1 MISRVVLTSFARA
14 ASLALG
20 LLAFAPE
27 APFAQTTTGNI
38 RGYVRGEGGTPL
50 AGAIVAARNTELNV
64 ERATQSN
71 DAGFYSLAGL
81 RPGQYSLSV
90 RRLGAA
96 PQSRNVRV
104 QIGQTLDQDFSLAE
118 TAVALAAVEVTAVA
132 ETETKTSEIATN
144 VTQEQIN
151 NLPSAERN
159 FLSLVVL
166 APGTRLQNDQL
177 NATRKTFTAGAQAA
191 EQINVFIDG
200 ASYKNDILQ
209 GGVVGQDASRGNPF
223 PRNAVQEF
231 RVITQ
236 NYKAEYQKASS
247 AIITATTKSGGSTW
261 AGNVFFNFMNKG
273 LVALDTFQ
281 RAAQNAPNST
291 FRKPEFE
298 RYQLGVSGG
307 GPIAQNLRF
316 FGSYEGNR
324 QNRANRVS
332 INPPDSAALDTIDF
346 ASRSGEFDSPFR
358 STLVFGKLTFLH
370 SPSSTFDLS
379 YNLRHENDIRDFGGL
394 RPFEAAVRFKNDVNT
409 GILKHTYASSS
420 ILNEATASYQRY
432 RYNPTP
438 NQPAPI
444 NRLFG
449 FGCCAELGSSIS
461 VQDFTQQRISLRN
474 DVTYSGF
481 QTAGAHVVKLG
492 GNVDFLTYD
501 VIKRNSEIPRFVYEP
516 WHFGFRIPQRVEF
529 ESGNP
534 NFSDNNT
541 QIGLYIQDD
550 WNPTSRL
557 ALNLGVRWDYETK
570 MMNYDY
576 VTPRNIVDSLRK
588 YRDSLFLPLDE
599 SRYFTDGT
607 QRDRFYGA
615 IQPRLGLSFALDEEG
630 RTTLFGAWG
639 VFYDRTLYD
648 FTLEERFA
656 QQHPRFNIQIVHP
669 DSTPRANQI
678 RFDPRLLTEGLPA
691 VLQAAASARAL
702 NPEVKLLPNDLK
714 PPKSNQFTAGVRQV
728 VGTWSVEAA
737 YTGVRSENVVT
748 FYWANQNF
756 ICPQRSGAVPGCEV
770 RRNVPGFSTILFA
783 DDRGKTWYDALQM
796 KIDRAYRRSSED
808 FGWGVGIA
816 YTLAQRQTEGFND
829 MFSFLN
835 PADYPKQKRDDE
847 RHRVVANWITDMPY
861 LWGIQF
867 SGLFTIGSGV
877 RADIGGRHSCP
888 DPTPSTPPTDCVRN
902 FVPGGF
908 DTPTFKTLDLR
919 LRKDFARFGG
929 QRVGVTL
936 DVFNVFNWQNLGD
949 WRTFDPRA
957 DDFGTAGKVISD
969 PRRLQIGAEYDF

>member
-1 MISRVVLTSFARA
+1 MNSRVLFNSLVRRLLVVGATLTMVMGS
-14 ASLALG
+14 AL
-20 LLAFAPE
+20 
-27 APFAQTTTGNI
+27 AQTTTGTI
-38 RGYVRGEGGTPL
+38 RGYVRGPGAIPMP
-50 AGAIVAARNTELNV
+50 GAIVSARNTDLNV
-64 ERATQSN
+64 ERAANTN
-71 DAGFYSLAGL
+71 DAGFYALSGL
-81 RPGQYSLSV
+81 RPGQYELSV

-96 PQSRNVRV
+96 PQTRNIRV
-104 QIGQTLDQDFSLAE
+104 LIGQTLDLDFELAE
-118 TAVALAAVEVTAVA
+118 SAVTLTAVEVVGTPT
-132 ETETKTSEIATN
+132 TETQTSEVATN

-159 FLSLVVL
+159 FLNLVVL
-166 APGTRLQNDQL
+166 APGTQLQNDKL
-177 NATRKTFTAGAQAA
+177 NATRKTFTAGAQPA

-200 ASYKNDILQ
+200 ATYKNDILQ

-231 RVITQ
+231 RIITQ

-261 AGNVFFNFMNKG
+261 AGNVFFNVMNKS

-281 RAAQNAPNST
+281 RRDQNANPS

-307 GPIAQNLRF
+307 GPITEQLRF

-332 INPPDSAALDTIDF
+332 ITAPDSAALDTINF
-346 ASRSGEFDSPFR
+346 AARNGEFDSPFR
-358 STLVFGKLTFLH
+358 STLVFGKLTYLQ
-370 SPSSTFDLS
+370 SQSSTFDLS

-394 RPFEAAVRFKNDVNT
+394 RPYESAVRFKNDVNT
-409 GILKHTYASSS
+409 GVLKHTYASGSV
-420 ILNEATASYQRY
+420 LNEATASFQRY
-432 RYNPTP
+432 HYNPTP
-438 NQPAPI
+438 NVPAPI

-449 FGCCAELGSSIS
+449 FGCCAEIGSSIS
-461 VQDFTQQRISLRN
+461 IQDFTQQRFSLRN
-474 DVTYSGF
+474 DVSYSGF
-481 QTAGAHVVKLG
+481 QRAGAHVLKLG

-529 ESGNP
+529 QSGDP
-534 NFSDNNT
+534 NFSDNNM
-541 QIGLYIQDD
+541 QVGLYVQDD

-557 ALNLGVRWDYETK
+557 VLNLGVRWDYESK

-588 YRDSLFLPLDE
+588 YENLLFLPLDE

-607 QRDRFYGA
+607 QRKRFYGA
-615 IQPRLGLSFALDEEG
+615 IQPRVGLSYALNESG

-656 QQHPRFNIQIVHP
+656 QQHPRYNIQIVHP

-678 RFDPRLLTEGLPA
+678 RYDPRLLTEGLPA
-691 VLQAAASARAL
+691 VLAAAGAANAL
-702 NPEVKLLPNDLK
+702 NPEVKLLPNDLR
-714 PPKSNQFTAGVRQV
+714 PPKSNQFTAGIRQLI
-728 VGTWSVEAA
+728 GTWSVEAA
-737 YTGVRSENVVT
+737 YTGVRSDNVMT
-748 FYWANQNF
+748 FYWADQNF
-756 ICPQRSGAVPGCEV
+756 VCPQRSSSVPGCEV
-770 RRNVPGFSTILFA
+770 NNTIPGFSTILFA
-783 DDRGKTWYDALQM
+783 DDQGKTWYDALQM
-796 KIDRAYRRSSED
+796 KIDRTFRRTSED

-816 YTLAQRQTEGFND
+816 YTLAQRQTQGFND
-829 MFSFLN
+829 LFSFLN
-835 PADYPKQKRDDE
+835 PVDYPKQKRNDE
-847 RHRVVANWITDMPY
+847 RHRVVTNWITDMPY
-861 LWGIQF
+861 LSGIQF

-877 RADIGGRHSCP
+877 KSDIGGRHACP
-888 DPTPSTPPTDCVRN
+888 DPTPATPPTDCVRN
-902 FVPGGF
+902 FIPGGF

-949 WRTFDPRA
+949 WRTSDPLA
-957 DDFGTAGKVISD
+957 SDFGTARQVISD